1 MCIFDVDE
9 VVPGRGVDELL
20 QVAKNDSVTASPK
33 QVARRPAER
42 RTPLVVQNS
51 ANSFEVY

>member
-9 VVPGRGVDELL
+9 VVPGSGVDELL

-33 QVARRPAER
+33 QEGYSQAVKK
-42 RTPLVVQNS
+42 
-51 ANSFEVY
+51 